1 MVRMVNLCTL
11 LHVCTRTHM
20 LSLCPGQSLL
30 RGGGHS
36 REYSEVLS
44 QRAAQ
49 LVGGEV
55 NTTAATVQGMEGGEP
70 RGCGAPALL
79 AVHIRRL
86 TGPWPSIA

>member
-1 MVRMVNLCTL
+1 MHAHT
-11 LHVCTRTHM
+11 HVESVSWSELAT
-20 LSLCPGQSLL
+20 GW
-30 RGGGHS
+30 GHS